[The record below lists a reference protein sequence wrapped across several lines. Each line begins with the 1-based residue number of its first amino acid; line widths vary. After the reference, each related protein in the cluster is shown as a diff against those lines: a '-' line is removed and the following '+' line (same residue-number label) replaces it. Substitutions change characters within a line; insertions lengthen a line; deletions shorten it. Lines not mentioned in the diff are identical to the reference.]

1 MPTSISKSDF
11 LNDPGR
17 RAFLRCC
24 GIGLIT
30 LGAGTFSTPAHVRA
44 VGPVQKGRVNP
55 VRASFMTLISGKVV
69 RCTLCPRQCVI
80 PEGERGFCRTR
91 FNRHGR
97 GYTLAYGN
105 PCVVNLDPVERL
117 AFLHVLPGSRFLSVA
132 TAGCTFH
139 CAFCENWA
147 FSQAAP
153 EEVYTHDLPPRSVVE
168 RARTMGAQGVAY
180 AYVEPAVFFEYMRD
194 TAREARAAGLI
205 NVIHTN
211 GFIQTAPLRSLC
223 LDLDAA
229 QVDLKAFDDTF
240 YRELCQG
247 RLEPVLATLKTLRA
261 EGVHVEI
268 TNLVIPGRNDA
279 PEGIRAMCD
288 WIVTHLGPE
297 TPLHFARFYPLYQL
311 NRLSP
316 TPVRTLEQA
325 RSQALACGLR
335 YVYIANVPDH
345 EAWNTVCP
353 DCGARVIHRKG
364 YIVEEAHLR
373 KGCCTFCGR
382 ELPGVWE

>member
-1 MPTSISKSDF
+1 M
-11 LNDPGR
+11 
-17 RAFLRCC
+17 
-24 GIGLIT
+24 
-30 LGAGTFSTPAHVRA
+30 
-44 VGPVQKGRVNP
+44 NP
-55 VRASFMTLISGKVV
+55 VRASFTTPLPNKTV
-69 RCTLCPRQCVI
+69 RCSLCPRQCEI

-91 FNRHGR
+91 FNRNGR

-168 RARTMGAQGVAY
+168 RALALGAQGVAY

-194 TAREARAAGLI
+194 TAREAKDAGLI
-205 NVIHTN
+205 NVAHTN
-211 GFIQTAPLRSLC
+211 GYIRAEPLRGLC
-223 LDLDAA
+223 SDLDAV
-229 QVDLKAFDDTF
+229 QVDLKSFDDTF

-261 EGVHVEI
+261 ERVHVEI

-288 WIVTHLGPE
+288 WIVEYLGPE
-297 TPLHFARFYPLYQL
+297 TPLHFARFYPLYRL
-311 NRLSP
+311 TRLSP
-316 TPVRTLEQA
+316 TPVPTLERA
-325 RSQALACGLR
+325 RSAARACGLR

-345 EAWNTVCP
+345 EAWHTVCP
-353 DCGARVIHRKG
+353 ACGTRVIQRKG
-364 YIVEEAHLR
+364 YVVEEAHVR

-382 ELPGVWE
+382 ELPGVWK